1 MKTAPAPLDIVSAQ
15 GALLY
20 AKDGTHYIDAI
31 SSWWV
36 ITHGHCHPYIAE
48 AIAKTAARLDQIVF
62 ANFAHAPARELLE
75 LLRDMLPPDLCAA
88 FFSDNG
94 STSVEVALKMAVQF
108 WKINGLSHK
117 NKIVAFKGAYHGD
130 TAGCMSVSARGMF
143 NNPYEKLLF
152 DVVRFEDAFSS
163 LTDDTAALII
173 EPLVQAAGGMIMWD
187 ENLLLQI
194 LHVAREKNIL
204 IIFDE
209 VMTGFFRTGSPFAFQ
224 TLNFV
229 PDILCLSKG
238 LTGGYLPLALTIC
251 NQKIYQQFLESEK
264 SNTFF
269 HGHTF
274 TANPLS
280 CAAAVANL
288 QLMDEELPKKIAA
301 IECMHRTRIDALKSP
316 YIKNKRLRGT
326 IAALDV
332 DGHEEY
338 LSTMSMAIAQECMK
352 LGVFLRPIGNVV
364 YIMPPFGITPSEL
377 SYIWDVVERAI
388 DTAQQHTHVEHRGDA
403 ILTEVMPFRQ

>member
-1 MKTAPAPLDIVSAQ
+1 MINHSLISWRPFTHIKTAPLPLDIVSAK
-15 GALLY
+15 GARLF
-20 AKDGTHYIDAI
+20 AKDGLSYIDAI
-31 SSWWV
+31 ASWWV
-36 ITHGHCHPYIAE
+36 ITHGHCHPHIAN
-48 AIAKTAARLDQIVF
+48 AIAKTAKRLDQIVF
-62 ANFAHAPARELLE
+62 ANFTHAPAQELLE
-75 LLRDMLPPDLCAA
+75 MLRGMLPQDLCAA

-108 WKINGLSHK
+108 WKISGHHHK

-130 TAGCMSVSARGMF
+130 TAGCMSVSARGLF
-143 NNPYEKLLF
+143 TDPYEKLLF

-187 ENLLLQI
+187 EELLRKI
-194 LHVAREKNIL
+194 LRAARAKNIL

-209 VMTGFFRTGSPFAFQ
+209 VMTGFFRTGSSFAFQ
-224 TLNFV
+224 KLDFV

-238 LTGGYLPLALTIC
+238 LTGGYLPLALTVC
-251 NQKIYQQFLESEK
+251 HQKIYEQFLHSET

-288 QLMDEELPKKIAA
+288 QLMDAELTQKIAD
-301 IECMHRTRIDALKSP
+301 IECMHRARIEGLKSP
-316 YIKNKRLRGT
+316 FIKNKRLRGT
-326 IAALDV
+326 IAAFDV
-332 DGHEEY
+332 VGHEEY
-338 LSTMSMAIAQECMK
+338 LSTMSQGIARECMK
-352 LGVFLRPIGNVV
+352 HGVFLRPIGNVV
-364 YIMPPFGITPSEL
+364 YVMPPFGIKPTEL
-377 SYIWDVVERAI
+377 SHVWDVVEMAVDNTRR
-388 DTAQQHTHVEHRGDA
+388 HW
-403 ILTEVMPFRQ
+403 